1 MWTAYGFQCRR
12 QRYLAYCF
20 RFSASKNINQSIIT
34 IKEEILWLL
43 FRTSLCSNLK
53 KTDKAYEEYAKAK
66 GLSYL
71 GLVVLEEIFELGDG
85 CTQKRISDDTYYP
98 KQSVNLVVK
107 AFLEDGLIELKE
119 LPENRKNKG
128 ITLTDKGRRLCDD
141 VVIPILRQEEAA
153 TQKMSESEKCEL
165 VRLLKLYGNAYCD
178 CIAQIGKQ

>member
-1 MWTAYGFQCRR
+1 MGCR
-12 QRYLAYCF
+12 F
-20 RFSASKNINQSIIT
+20 
-34 IKEEILWLL
+34 
-43 FRTSLCSNLK
+43 
-53 KTDKAYEEYAKAK
+53 
-66 GLSYL
+66 
-71 GLVVLEEIFELGDG
+71 EEIFELGDC
-85 CTQKRISDDTYYP
+85 CTQKQISDDTYYP

-128 ITLTDKGRRLCDD
+128 IALTDKGRRLCDY

-178 CIAQIGKQ
+178 CIAQIVKL